1 MFWGATRLGDRLN
14 ACERVKP
21 FCKHK
26 IDGASYRLSIGHE
39 VYVSP
44 TGEAADAST
53 TSITH
58 LKSGEAF
65 AIPPGQFAFLLTDE
79 QVQVRE
85 KEIAFISMRAST
97 KYRGLVSASGFH
109 VDPNF
114 HGRLTFAVF
123 NAGPVAVHLR
133 QDDDIFLI
141 WFADLTDPG
150 TKRHSGAG
158 PFRLK
163 SEWISGI
170 SGKLYSL
177 TSLANAVDA
186 TERRLERRLDAVTRE
201 LAIFRVVAAIA
212 VTALFGLGFLVL
224 RQLGAE

>member
-1 MFWGATRLGDRLN
+1 MFWGATRLEKGLG
-14 ACERVKP
+14 AERRVRP
-21 FCKHK
+21 FCKDK
-26 IDGASYRLSIGHE
+26 IDGASYRLTIGDE

-53 TSITH
+53 TSITR
-58 LKSGEAF
+58 LKRGEAF

-79 QVQVRE
+79 TVQVGE

-97 KYRGLVSASGFH
+97 KYRGLVSVSGFH
-109 VDPNF
+109 VDPGF

-133 QDDDIFLI
+133 RGDDIFLI
-141 WFADLTDPG
+141 WYADLSDPG
-150 TKRHSGAG
+150 TKRHSGPG

-163 SEWISGI
+163 SDWINGI
-170 SGKLYSL
+170 SGKLHSL
-177 TSLANAVDA
+177 TSLANAMDA
-186 TERRLERRLDAVTRE
+186 SERRLERRLDAVTRE

-224 RQLGAE
+224 RQLGGA